1 MYQIINPDLKTLRK
15 IKNYSAEEVAKK
27 CGVSPQTIYSLEK
40 YKTQISIPMLRMLAE
55 IYGIAPEDIFL
66 PYKIDGVVQQQDD
79 FEKVQNRLEK
89 TEIAMQ

>member
-15 IKNYSAEEVAKK
+15 IKDYSAEEVARR

-40 YKTQISIPMLRMLAE
+40 YKTQISIPMLKMLAE

-66 PYKIDGVVQQQDD
+66 PYKVDIVSKEED
-79 FEKVQNRLEK
+79 FEKVQNQLEK
-89 TEIAMQ
+89 TPIQ